1 MASAAL
7 LMTFLWGGCGGRG
20 PQISDEESMGRL
32 PSVLTKT
39 DTIETSEET
48 IQEIQE
54 VLSSAPRVGITE
66 ESTKESA
73 GDIVE
78 EVEKEPDP
86 EEVLYEALFDWKN
99 RITIELEIEDNELN
113 KLQKDYEKYHGMG
126 SKSPI

>member
-1 MASAAL
+1 MVSAAL

-20 PQISDEESMGRL
+20 PQITGEEFAGRL

-39 DTIETSEET
+39 DTIETSDET

-73 GDIVE
+73 GDIAVE
-78 EVEKEPDP
+78 ETVERAETADEPAL
-86 EEVLYEALFDWKN
+86 EE
-99 RITIELEIEDNELN
+99 EIEE
-113 KLQKDYEKYHGMG
+113 E
-126 SKSPI
+126 S